1 MSEVTGCPRP
11 ADPSAPRKRAP
22 SPGQGRA
29 GAGAPK
35 FTKVGDS
42 GATDTGETL
51 DSSRNCEGE
60 SREEIG
66 GGSAGSGDLKT
77 HREAD
82 GALPADSAAPAGHD
96 AATAGHKLQ
105 VPGGTKLQGSGDHKV
120 QGSGDH
126 KVQKSGDHKV
136 QGSGD
141 HKLQG
146 TGGKKLQGSGDH
158 MVQKS
163 GDHKVQGSGDHK
175 VQGSGDHKVQGSGD
189 HKVQGSGDPKVQGSG
204 DHKVQGS
211 GDHKVQGS
219 GDHKLQGSKPTPTP
233 ADKCDSAAAI
243 AAAEALASLTG
254 GDGEDSRETP
264 CSSEKKE
271 KPVKH
276 GSKYRQQRGAGGG
289 GHQSSSKVSSK
300 TQAAA
305 ADSSTSVHS
314 TDKKEEGEV
323 GADAPQ
329 VPDEGDES
337 VSGSGSSSTPS
348 SSFPSEN
355 EDNDDGE
362 CAIVSVKMAPEIRQS
377 VALLAQV
384 QMRLEALE
392 KRSAR
397 LHQRLEQKIGR
408 QRRPQLDQRSSITK
422 TIPGF
427 WVTALLNHPH
437 LSAHIDETDEDA
449 LSYMTDLEIE
459 SFKNNKLGYRIRF
472 HFRRNPYFQ
481 NNIIMKELHLG
492 MGGSPM
498 SFSNPILWHRGHNLT
513 AHSEP
518 RKSSRGVYE
527 TFFSW
532 FSDHSNPGQ
541 DDVAQILKDDL
552 YRDPLRYYLTPLWEP
567 RENGSGTEARAADNS
582 NGDEC
587 VVISDSDDEPGEEPV
602 VAKHGPSREPRE
614 EEEEEEDEEGEEDDD
629 DRGASADE
637 SQEEEEEEEEDG
649 DDGGGGGGGG
659 EEIVI
664 DGSDDSDQE
673 EDEED
678 EA

>member
-1 MSEVTGCPRP
+1 MSELTGCKQ
-11 ADPSAPRKRAP
+11 S
-22 SPGQGRA
+22 
-29 GAGAPK
+29 
-35 FTKVGDS
+35 
-42 GATDTGETL
+42 
-51 DSSRNCEGE
+51 
-60 SREEIG
+60 
-66 GGSAGSGDLKT
+66 
-77 HREAD
+77 
-82 GALPADSAAPAGHD
+82 ADSASRKRCPSPERDESATIPSKSTKVSDATHEAGVTSENSKNSEAESKEIAASEGQSKDNVSEGKPAAVQADQGSDSTDRISALPVNNSNADAHD
-96 AATAGHKLQ
+96 ASNTEKPQSSDAHGSADAKADTEKTAGIKRRPSASLDQ
-105 VPGGTKLQGSGDHKV
+105 T
-120 QGSGDH
+120 
-126 KVQKSGDHKV
+126 
-136 QGSGD
+136 
-141 HKLQG
+141 
-146 TGGKKLQGSGDH
+146 
-158 MVQKS
+158 
-163 GDHKVQGSGDHK
+163 
-175 VQGSGDHKVQGSGD
+175 
-189 HKVQGSGDPKVQGSG
+189 
-204 DHKVQGS
+204 
-211 GDHKVQGS
+211 
-219 GDHKLQGSKPTPTP
+219 
-233 ADKCDSAAAI
+233 DSAAI

-264 CSSEKKE
+264 CSSEKANVRH
-271 KPVKH
+271 VKQ
-276 GSKYRQQRGAGGG
+276 GSKFKQRG
-289 GHQSSSKVSSK
+289 GHQSSRTGSK

-314 TDKKEEGEV
+314 TDRED
-323 GADAPQ
+323 ADEMPEA
-329 VPDEGDES
+329 DEGDES
-337 VSGSGSSSTPS
+337 ISGSSSTPS
-348 SSFPSEN
+348 SSFPSDN

-362 CAIVSVKMAPEIRQS
+362 CAIVSVKMAPEMRQS

-397 LHQRLEQKIGR
+397 LHQRLELKISC
-408 QRRPQLDQRSSITK
+408 QRRPYLDQRSSITK

-498 SFSNPILWHRGHNLT
+498 SFSNPILWHRGQNLT

-518 RKSSRGVYE
+518 RKSSRGVYQ

-567 RENGSGTEARAADNS
+567 RENGSGGSGARAADNG

-587 VVISDSDDEPGEEPV
+587 VVISDSDDEPGEE
-602 VAKHGPSREPRE
+602 AGEAEQGHSR
-614 EEEEEEDEEGEEDDD
+614 EEEEEDEED
-629 DRGASADE
+629 
-637 SQEEEEEEEEDG
+637 EEEEEERGPSADESPEEEED
-649 DDGGGGGGGG
+649 DDGG
-659 EEIVI
+659 EIVI
-664 DGSDDSDQE
+664 DGSDDSEQE
-673 EDEED
+673 EDEE
-678 EA
+678 A

>member
-1 MSEVTGCPRP
+1 MSEVTDCKQS
-11 ADPSAPRKRAP
+11 ADSASRKRCP
-22 SPGQGRA
+22 SPGRDA
-29 GAGAPK
+29 GSTVPQK
-35 FTKVGDS
+35 FTKVSDGANGA
-42 GATDTGETL
+42 GATLGANK
-51 DSSRNCEGE
+51 NCEVE
-60 SREEIG
+60 PTKKAG
-66 GGSAGSGDLKT
+66 GTSAHGGDQPAAAAQADPGSGGT
-77 HREAD
+77 D
-82 GALPADSAAPAGHD
+82 GSSAQPVNSSAAGGRGA
-96 AATAGHKLQ
+96 AATDG
-105 VPGGTKLQGSGDHKV
+105 KLQGSDA
-120 QGSGDH
+120 QASA
-126 KVQKSGDHKV
+126 
-136 QGSGD
+136 
-141 HKLQG
+141 
-146 TGGKKLQGSGDH
+146 
-158 MVQKS
+158 
-163 GDHKVQGSGDHK
+163 
-175 VQGSGDHKVQGSGD
+175 
-189 HKVQGSGDPKVQGSG
+189 
-204 DHKVQGS
+204 
-211 GDHKVQGS
+211 
-219 GDHKLQGSKPTPTP
+219 GSKAEAEKSAESDPRPSTPV
-233 ADKCDSAAAI
+233 DKSDSAAI

-254 GDGEDSRETP
+254 GDGEDSQETP
-264 CSSEKKE
+264 CSSEKDKQ
-271 KPVKH
+271 VKH
-276 GSKYRQQRGAGGG
+276 GSKYKQRG
-289 GHQSSSKVSSK
+289 GHQSSKVVSK

-314 TDKKEEGEV
+314 TDKEV
-323 GADAPQ
+323 GQD
-329 VPDEGDES
+329 VPEADEGDES
-337 VSGSGSSSTPS
+337 VSGSSSTPS

-397 LHQRLEQKIGR
+397 LHQRLEQKISR

-602 VAKHGPSREPRE
+602 VAKHGPSREE
-614 EEEEEEDEEGEEDDD
+614 EEEEEEEDDD
-629 DRGASADE
+629 DRGANISSSDE
-637 SQEEEEEEEEDG
+637 SQEEEEEEE
-649 DDGGGGGGGG
+649 DDGGGGGGAGGGGG

-673 EDEED
+673 EDEEE